1 LSIPLLDQIQCHFE
15 DCPRKEYLKNYELLE
30 KETEKR
36 NQELRLERKAC
47 LLAKTTLLSFER
59 IKPIYKKN

>member
-1 LSIPLLDQIQCHFE
+1 MSNPLSDQIHCHFE
-15 DCPRKEYLKNYELLE
+15 DCTRKEYLKNYELLE

-47 LLAKTTLLSFER
+47 LLARPTLLSFER